1 VSTGSGGDGYF
12 AFEEGHGFGE
22 AFAEADSGF
31 PAEEGAGLGDVGTAA
46 GGIVLR
52 ERLEA
57 EFAC

>member
-31 PAEEGAGLGDVGTAA
+31 PAEEGAGLGDVGT
-46 GGIVLR
+46 GRWIVLR